1 MPKTKADKG
10 PMLEAL
16 DHKATQAA
24 GFYGR
29 VPDPTPNVN
38 YTFAGNFLPTPET
51 DEHLAD
57 RARARLREL
66 AA

>member
-1 MPKTKADKG
+1 
-10 PMLEAL
+10 MLEAL
-16 DHKATQAA
+16 DHQATQQA

-38 YTFAGNFLPTPET
+38 YSFAGNFLPTPET
-51 DEHLAD
+51 DEHLAEQ
-57 RARARLREL
+57 ARARQREL